1 MDKVPSFTINGD
13 LINGIG
19 DFYDQINLL
28 FMQGE
33 DWKIGQSLDA
43 LNDLFH
49 GGFGA
54 HRSMDKFDL
63 IWTNVAKSKNVLG
76 LETTIEFYQDKL
88 SKPELFNSEFAKSK
102 LLALEQGMGQTYFEI
117 VIEIIE
123 SHPSIN
129 FIPV

>member
-1 MDKVPSFTINGD
+1 MEKIHSFTIVGD
-13 LINGIG
+13 RINSIG
-19 DFYDQINLL
+19 DFYEQINQL

-49 GGFGA
+49 GGFGT
-54 HRSMDKFDL
+54 HKSMATFNL
-63 IWTNVAKSKNVLG
+63 IWTNVTKSKRVLG

-88 SKPELFNSEFAKSK
+88 SKPEIYNREFAKSK
-102 LLALEQGMGQTYFEI
+102 LLALEQGTGQTYFEI
-117 VIEIIE
+117 ILEIIE

-129 FIPV
+129 FIPA